1 MIKHILILLTILAL
15 FSCQSDQSDKIAEV
29 SKQEPENAVQEIKN
43 SYSKGFK
50 IVKENNVKKLII
62 FNPFEDYNIQQTFVL
77 LKKNQSYT
85 AKKGETIINIP
96 IQSVIPFSSSYI
108 SMIDTLGNLNSIVA
122 IENKDYVYNKKVLNK
137 VHSKLVKTV
146 GNTSQLDL
154 ETIIT
159 LKPDVMIT
167 IGNPGEEPK
176 QIQKLTKIG
185 IPQIINYDWKENH
198 PLGKAEWIKF
208 FGALY
213 NKETEANAIFETIES
228 NYNQLKHQHKAN
240 KPDVLFSS
248 PYNGTWY
255 IPGGNSYASMFV
267 KDAGGT
273 YPWINDNST
282 GSLPLSFETI
292 ASKQSTPDIWL
303 NPNYNYLKDMTNDD
317 NRYFLFLK
325 AVKGNVYHQN
335 KRITPNGGNDYWER
349 GTLRPD
355 LILKDYIELFK
366 MENCNEDSLFFFKK
380 IQA

>member
-1 MIKHILILLTILAL
+1 MIKKVHIFLILITL
-15 FSCQSDQSDKIAEV
+15 FSCQSEQTDKIAEV
-29 SKQEPENAVQEIKN
+29 SEQELENAVQEIKN

-50 IVKENNVKKLII
+50 IVKVNNVKKLII
-62 FNPFEDYNIQQTFVL
+62 FNPFENYNIQQTIVL

-137 VHSKLVKTV
+137 VYSKLIKTV

-213 NKETEANAIFETIES
+213 DKETEANAIFETIES
-228 NYNQLKHQHKAN
+228 NYNQLKRQHKAN

-273 YPWINDNST
+273 YPWIDDNST

-292 ASKQSTPDIWL
+292 ASKQSSPDIWL